1 MNEKEIYWKLNQ
13 HLKIVQNH
21 YPIENIF
28 GIFVIEIGDNEI
40 ESEAIVVPT
49 FETICTSI
57 SHINTHIEKYITIYD
72 IREVYEATK
81 MGHPEVI
88 QLLET
93 EYKII
98 NPKYEHIFQKIAM
111 CNKDKFN
118 AGGAIG
124 KPADECRIALMKVCR
139 YCWNEGSNAVRF
151 IKQITDAEKLALN
164 GIIKAIGDE
173 GVISQSKIASSVGVP
188 RLTMSNLIMKMKF
201 CEVAEITYMGNK
213 GTYIKFIDDTL
224 LNINGEPIKM

>member
-13 HLKIVQNH
+13 HLKIVQQN
-21 YPIENIF
+21 YPTENI
-28 GIFVIEIGDNEI
+28 IAIYVTEIGDNEI
-40 ESEAIVVPT
+40 ESSAIVVPT
-49 FETICTSI
+49 FEQVCTSLQSI
-57 SHINTHIEKYITIYD
+57 HTTLCEYITIYD
-72 IREVYEATK
+72 IREMYNIKQHFLFDA
-81 MGHPEVI
+81 
-88 QLLET
+88 
-93 EYKII
+93 EYII
-98 NPKYEHIFQKIAM
+98 VNPKYEHIFYKVGMA
-111 CNKDKFN
+111 NKDKFN

-164 GIIKAIGDE
+164 GIVKAIGDE
-173 GVISQSKIASSVGVP
+173 GIISQSKVASSVGVS

>member
-13 HLKIVQNH
+13 HLKIVQQNYH
-21 YPIENIF
+21 NENI
-28 GIFVIEIGDNEI
+28 IAICVTEITDDEI
-40 ESEAIVVPT
+40 ESSVIVIPT
-49 FETICTSI
+49 FEQVCTSLQSI
-57 SHINTHIEKYITIYD
+57 HTTLCEYITIYD
-72 IREVYEATK
+72 IREMYNIKQHFIFDA
-81 MGHPEVI
+81 
-88 QLLET
+88 
-93 EYKII
+93 EYIII
-98 NPKYEHIFQKIAM
+98 NPKYEHIFYKVGMA
-111 CNKDKFN
+111 NKNKFN

-173 GVISQSKIASSVGVP
+173 GIISQSKVASSVGVS

-201 CEVAEITYMGNK
+201 CEVATVKYMGNK
-213 GTYIKFIDDTL
+213 GTYIKIIDDTL

>member
-13 HLKIVQNH
+13 HLKIVQQNYH
-21 YPIENIF
+21 NENI
-28 GIFVIEIGDNEI
+28 IAICVTEIMDDEI
-40 ESEAIVVPT
+40 ESSAIVVPT
-49 FETICTSI
+49 FEQVCTSLQSI
-57 SHINTHIEKYITIYD
+57 HTTLCEYITIYD
-72 IREVYEATK
+72 IREMYNIKQHFIFDA
-81 MGHPEVI
+81 
-88 QLLET
+88 
-93 EYKII
+93 EYIII
-98 NPKYEHIFQKIAM
+98 NPKYEHIFYKVGMA
-111 CNKDKFN
+111 NKDKFN
-118 AGGAIG
+118 TGGAIG
-124 KPADECRIALMKVCR
+124 EPVDELRIALMKTCR

-164 GIIKAIGDE
+164 GIVKTIGDE
-173 GVISQSKIASSVGVP
+173 GVISQTKIASAVGVS

>member
-13 HLKIVQNH
+13 HLKIVQQNYH
-21 YPIENIF
+21 NENI
-28 GIFVIEIGDNEI
+28 IAICVTEIIDNEI
-40 ESEAIVVPT
+40 ESSAIVVPT
-49 FETICTSI
+49 FEQVCTSLQSI
-57 SHINTHIEKYITIYD
+57 HTTLCEYITIYD
-72 IREVYEATK
+72 IREMYNIKQHFLFDA
-81 MGHPEVI
+81 
-88 QLLET
+88 
-93 EYKII
+93 EYII
-98 NPKYEHIFQKIAM
+98 VNPKYEHIFYKVGMA
-111 CNKDKFN
+111 NKDKFN

-173 GVISQSKIASSVGVP
+173 GVISQSKVASSVGVS

-201 CEVAEITYMGNK
+201 CEVATVKYIGNK
-213 GTYIKFIDDTL
+213 GTYIKIIDDTL
-224 LNINGEPIKM
+224 LNINGELIKM

>member
-13 HLKIVQNH
+13 HLKIVQQN
-21 YPIENIF
+21 YPAENI
-28 GIFVIEIGDNEI
+28 IAICVTEIGDDEI
-40 ESEAIVVPT
+40 ESSAIVVPT
-49 FETICTSI
+49 FEQVCTTLQSI
-57 SHINTHIEKYITIYD
+57 HTTLCEYITIYD
-72 IREVYEATK
+72 IREMYNIKQHFLFDA
-81 MGHPEVI
+81 
-88 QLLET
+88 
-93 EYKII
+93 EYII
-98 NPKYEHIFQKIAM
+98 VNPKYEHIFYKVGMA
-111 CNKDKFN
+111 NKDKFN

-164 GIIKAIGDE
+164 GIVKAIGDE
-173 GVISQSKIASSVGVP
+173 GIISQSKVASSVGVS

-224 LNINGEPIKM
+224 LNINGEPIKI

>member
-13 HLKIVQNH
+13 HLKIVQQN
-21 YPIENIF
+21 YPAENI
-28 GIFVIEIGDNEI
+28 IAICVTEIGDDEI
-40 ESEAIVVPT
+40 ESSAIVVPT
-49 FETICTSI
+49 FEQVCTSLQSI
-57 SHINTHIEKYITIYD
+57 HTTLCEYITIYD
-72 IREVYEATK
+72 IREMYNIKQHFIFDA
-81 MGHPEVI
+81 
-88 QLLET
+88 
-93 EYKII
+93 EYII
-98 NPKYEHIFQKIAM
+98 VNPKYEHIFYKVGMA
-111 CNKDKFN
+111 NKDKFN

-164 GIIKAIGDE
+164 GIVKAIGDE
-173 GVISQSKIASSVGVP
+173 GVISQSKVASSVGVS

>member
-13 HLKIVQNH
+13 HLKIVQQN
-21 YPIENIF
+21 YPAENI
-28 GIFVIEIGDNEI
+28 IAIYVTEIGDNEI
-40 ESEAIVVPT
+40 ESSAIVVPT
-49 FETICTSI
+49 FEEVCTSLQSI
-57 SHINTHIEKYITIYD
+57 RTILCEHITIYD
-72 IREVYEATK
+72 IREMYNIKQHFIFDA
-81 MGHPEVI
+81 
-88 QLLET
+88 
-93 EYKII
+93 EYII
-98 NPKYEHIFQKIAM
+98 VNPKYEHIFYKVCMA
-111 CNKDKFN
+111 NKNKFN

-124 KPADECRIALMKVCR
+124 KPANECRIALMKVCR

-173 GVISQSKIASSVGVP
+173 GVISQSKVASSVGVS

-201 CEVAEITYMGNK
+201 CEVAEITYIGNK

>member
-13 HLKIVQNH
+13 HLKIVQQN
-21 YPIENIF
+21 YSAENI
-28 GIFVIEIGDNEI
+28 IVICATEIGNNEI
-40 ESEAIVVPT
+40 ESSAIVVPT
-49 FETICTSI
+49 FEQVCTSLQSI
-57 SHINTHIEKYITIYD
+57 HTTLCEYITIYD
-72 IREVYEATK
+72 IREMYNIKQHFIFDA
-81 MGHPEVI
+81 
-88 QLLET
+88 
-93 EYKII
+93 EYII
-98 NPKYEHIFQKIAM
+98 VNPKYEHIFYKVCMA
-111 CNKDKFN
+111 NKDKFN
-118 AGGAIG
+118 AGSAIG
-124 KPADECRIALMKVCR
+124 KPANECRIALMKVCR

-173 GVISQSKIASSVGVP
+173 GIISQSKVASSVGVP

-201 CEVAEITYMGNK
+201 CEVATVKYMGNK

>member
-13 HLKIVQNH
+13 HLKIVQQN
-21 YPIENIF
+21 YPAENI
-28 GIFVIEIGDNEI
+28 IAICVTEIGDNKI
-40 ESEAIVVPT
+40 ESSAVVVPT
-49 FETICTSI
+49 FEQVCTSLQSI
-57 SHINTHIEKYITIYD
+57 HTTLCEYITIYD
-72 IREVYEATK
+72 IREMYNIKQHFIFDA
-81 MGHPEVI
+81 
-88 QLLET
+88 
-93 EYKII
+93 EYII
-98 NPKYEHIFQKIAM
+98 VNPKYEHIFYKVCMA
-111 CNKDKFN
+111 NKDKFN
-118 AGGAIG
+118 VGSAIG
-124 KPADECRIALMKVCR
+124 EPANECRIALMKVCR

-164 GIIKAIGDE
+164 GIVKAIGDE
-173 GVISQSKIASSVGVP
+173 GIISQSKVASSVGVS

>member
-13 HLKIVQNH
+13 HLKIVQQNYH
-21 YPIENIF
+21 NENI
-28 GIFVIEIGDNEI
+28 IAICVTEIIDNEI
-40 ESEAIVVPT
+40 ESSAIVVPT
-49 FETICTSI
+49 FEQVCTSLQSI
-57 SHINTHIEKYITIYD
+57 HTTLCEYITIYD
-72 IREVYEATK
+72 IREMYNIKQHFLFDA
-81 MGHPEVI
+81 
-88 QLLET
+88 
-93 EYKII
+93 EYII
-98 NPKYEHIFQKIAM
+98 VNPKYEHIFYKVGMA
-111 CNKDKFN
+111 NKDKFN

-164 GIIKAIGDE
+164 GIVKAIGDE
-173 GVISQSKIASSVGVP
+173 GVISQSKVASSVGVS

-224 LNINGEPIKM
+224 LNINGEPIRM

>member
-13 HLKIVQNH
+13 HLKIVQQNYH
-21 YPIENIF
+21 NENI
-28 GIFVIEIGDNEI
+28 IAICVTEIIDNEI
-40 ESEAIVVPT
+40 ESSAIVVPT
-49 FETICTSI
+49 FEQVCTSLQSI
-57 SHINTHIEKYITIYD
+57 HTTLCEYITIYD
-72 IREVYEATK
+72 IREMYNIKQHFLFDA
-81 MGHPEVI
+81 
-88 QLLET
+88 
-93 EYKII
+93 EYII
-98 NPKYEHIFQKIAM
+98 VNPKYEHIFYKVGMA
-111 CNKDKFN
+111 NKDKFN

-164 GIIKAIGDE
+164 GIVKIIGDE
-173 GVISQSKIASSVGVP
+173 GVISQSKVASSVGVS

-224 LNINGEPIKM
+224 LNINGEPIKI